1 MVNRWGTAVLALAI
15 FTTPLVIL
23 VAPLTAQEP
32 SLENSEPA
40 PALPEDSPIEE
51 PQGMPEPAAEEAA
64 EAAAEDAID
73 GDWDDPDEELDDPFD
88 DPFGDPEPTVDVTE
102 LRATVAEILPTTAP
116 PPPII
121 TNILPA
127 NTPAA
132 MIVNTRQ
139 QDWSELNKYAL
150 FSQLTEAF
158 GVEPSPQALPLL
170 PYTID
175 YVEDIQPWIGDGV
188 ALALLPV
195 PSIRTIAPVER
206 SVTIVPISD
215 AAAFIDFIPTL
226 AESRNALPELLSY
239 RTFPI
244 WNWPAEFVSYDF
256 SGWEDFP
263 EEEPELKE
271 FPPVP
276 PPSGLTSPSSLSS
289 LLRRTYRPEPE
300 PPFIYFPDGTYSPDG
315 YTIPGYAVAHLGNYI
330 VMSENVDTLRQWIE
344 YQTQDR
350 PKLTSNPSFEK
361 TQSHPEADNS
371 LATVYGNVGELL
383 NFEFSNP
390 FQGFGLPPIP
400 QPSLSER
407 AAMSALFSNVT
418 FDVLVYPDEKGMHL
432 EAHLYTE
439 GALPD
444 LPPSPNAD
452 QSIFGLI
459 PAATYMLGSGYDI
472 GGFWND
478 VSSAFSL
485 SEATSGLIET
495 ARSLVSLATGLDLDT
510 DILKW
515 MDGEYSLFLFP
526 SQSGLLNSIFPGVGL
541 EGGVILETSNRE
553 DAVTALK
560 ALDDVV
566 GEEVAAATTLADHPV
581 MSWQYDVNSDGVM
594 DSVLTHTWITDDT
607 LVFTS
612 GNGAMERLV
621 VPAGF
626 NPLNGHST
634 FRNATESFPNPN
646 NGYLYVNA
654 GATLSFFYN
663 LFGFN
668 QATDPWATDI
678 KSYFGTIRSLSV
690 TTSSSS
696 QEFQLDALLG
706 LAAVAPVEETME
718 ETEENSEEEELLEE
732 EISNEADV
740 SETHEEL
747 VEPDIEE

>member
-15 FTTPLVIL
+15 LTTPLAAL
-23 VAPLTAQEP
+23 VAPIAAQEP

-40 PALPEDSPIEE
+40 PALPADSPIEE
-51 PQGMPEPAAEEAA
+51 PPDMSDP
-64 EAAAEDAID
+64 AAAETVEDSTDGGLDESD
-73 GDWDDPDEELDDPFD
+73 GDLEDPFA
-88 DPFGDPEPTVDVTE
+88 DPFGDSEPPVDVTE

-139 QDWSELNKYAL
+139 QDWSELNRYAL
-150 FSQLTEAF
+150 FAQLTEAF

-175 YVEDIQPWIGDGV
+175 YLEDVQPWIGDGV

-206 SVTIVPISD
+206 SVTIVPIRD
-215 AAAFIDFIPTL
+215 AAAFMDFIPTL
-226 AESRNALPELLSY
+226 AEARNELPEQLSY

-244 WNWPAEFVSYDF
+244 WNWPSEFVPYDF

-263 EEEPELKE
+263 EDEMELKE

-276 PPSGLTSPSSLSS
+276 PPSGLRSLTSPASPLPLS
-289 LLRRTYRPEPE
+289 LLRRTYRPDPE
-300 PPFIYFPDGTYSPDG
+300 PPFIYFPDDTYSPDG
-315 YTIPGYAVAHLGNYI
+315 YTVPGYAVAHLGNYI
-330 VMSENVDTLRQWIE
+330 VMSETVDTLRQWIE

-350 PKLTSNPSFEK
+350 PKLTSSPSFEK
-361 TQSHPEADNS
+361 TQGHPEAANS

-390 FQGFGLPPIP
+390 FQDFGLPPIP

-418 FDVLVYPDEKGMHL
+418 FDVLVYPEDKGMHL

-444 LPPSPNAD
+444 LTPSPNAD

-541 EGGVILETSNRE
+541 EAGVILETSNRAAAE
-553 DAVTALK
+553 NALG

-566 GEEVAAATTLADHPV
+566 GEEVAAAKTLADYPV
-581 MSWQYDVNSDGVM
+581 VSWQYDVNSDGVM

-607 LVFTS
+607 LAFTS
-612 GNGAMERLV
+612 GSGAMERLV

-626 NPLNGHST
+626 NPLDGHST
-634 FRNATESFPNPN
+634 FLNATESLPNPN
-646 NGYLYVNA
+646 NGYFYVNA

-668 QATDPWATDI
+668 QATDPWAMDI

-706 LAAVAPVEETME
+706 LAASEPME
-718 ETEENSEEEELLEE
+718 EESSEEEEALNEE
-732 EISNEADV
+732 EALESDE
-740 SETHEEL
+740 
-747 VEPDIEE
+747 